1 MAHSDERTVFRA
13 PPAALADEQ
22 SQLEPFEWYERMRR
36 TAPVQYDDKL
46 NRWHLFRYEDVATVL
61 RDHERFTAD
70 ISSTDIELVDGDPF
84 ETPGT
89 TTSMLRTAPP
99 DHSRRRSFATPR
111 FQPGTIAEHREE
123 FGEIA
128 ADLLDSIEPNSTVE
142 LIDAFTHPFPITV
155 IASLLGLPAVEYDRF
170 REWSLATTE
179 LSPTDASAAR
189 QAREEMRSYFSKLVR
204 DRADGDG
211 DDLISLAASND
222 ALSHEETVTFCTT
235 ILVAGNVTT
244 VNLITSALWCF
255 AEFDLFDD
263 VRSGAIDRETVIE
276 EVLRYRPPAQSV
288 RRVTTEP
295 VTLCGTQI
303 DANELLVAYI
313 GSANRDP
320 VRFDEPETFVPE
332 RTPNPHLTFGGG
344 IHFCL
349 GAQLARLEADIAIEC
364 LLDRFS
370 VIEPDCSSL
379 RPQSL
384 VYGVREL
391 PCYLEP

>member
-1 MAHSDERTVFRA
+1 MAHADERTVFSA
-13 PPAALADEQ
+13 PPAALSDEQ
-22 SQLEPFEWYERMRR
+22 SQLEPFDWYERMRR
-36 TAPVQYDDKL
+36 TAPVQYDDQL

-70 ISSTDIELVDGDPF
+70 ISSTDIDLVDGDPF

-89 TTSMLRTAPP
+89 TSSMLRTAPP
-99 DHSRRRSFATPR
+99 DHSRRRTFAAPR
-111 FQPGTIAEHREE
+111 FQPGAIAEHRAE
-123 FGEIA
+123 FDAIA
-128 ADLLDSIEPNSTVE
+128 TDLLDSIEPNSTVE
-142 LIDAFTHPFPITV
+142 LIDAFTHPFPVTV
-155 IASLLGLPAVEYDRF
+155 IASLLGLPPVKHDQF
-170 REWSLATTE
+170 REWSLATTS
-179 LSPTDASAAR
+179 LSPTDAAAAR
-189 QAREEMRSYFSKLVR
+189 SAREEMRAYFSKLVR
-204 DRADGDG
+204 ERADGDG

-222 ALSHEETVTFCTT
+222 ALSHEETITFCTT

-255 AEFDLFDD
+255 AEFDLFEA

-276 EVLRYRPPAQSV
+276 EVLRYRSPAQSV

-295 VTLCGTQI
+295 VTLGGTQI

-313 GSANRDP
+313 GAANRDP
-320 VRFDEPETFVPE
+320 ARFEDPEAFKPE

-344 IHFCL
+344 VHFCL
-349 GAQLARLEADIAIEC
+349 GAQLARLETAIAIER

-384 VYGVREL
+384 VYGVQEF
-391 PCYLEP
+391 PCYLAL